1 MAAFKARVKDGNNKT
16 LSGIALFL
24 RFQNAGEAVI
34 IKLAV
39 KSLLC
44 FLFIVGLTVS
54 RGNAY
59 AFYAGELFNR

>member
-44 FLFIVGLTVS
+44 FLFRFI
-54 RGNAY
+54 NNY
-59 AFYAGELFNR
+59 